1 MADSDIGTTTKPAPD
16 PPPRNSFVRPNKW
29 WMLGAVSV
37 ATFMLLLDVT
47 VVNVALPDMQRS
59 LDSSFFDLQ
68 WVIDSYA
75 LTLAAFLLA
84 AGTLADRL
92 GRRRVFVI
100 GLGIFALASLTCG
113 LATGTGM
120 LNAARAV
127 QGVGGAVMYAVSP
140 ALIANHFQGKQR
152 GIAFG
157 ISGGVTGLAVAL
169 GPLIGGAL
177 TTVSWRWIF
186 LLNVPIGFLVMAVM
200 LARAAES
207 RDPNSKRID
216 WLGLIVFS
224 VALTMLVFALIRG
237 EAQGWTDPL
246 IVALFVGAAA
256 LLPLF
261 VLIERRTPEPML
273 DLDLFRNRS
282 FNGLGIAT
290 VAANAALNVAIL
302 LQVLYMQYIL
312 GFSAYGTG
320 VRYLPLTLALFVAAA
335 VAGTFSDR
343 MPARLLVGIGCV
355 ALGLGMLA
363 ARDITADS
371 AWTALLPGML
381 LAGFGMGVFNPVR
394 ASAAVSLV
402 PLSRAG
408 MASGISE
415 TFQQGG
421 VALGIAAFG
430 SMAHSRMAHDFSGA
444 IDAAGRL
451 PAQETAKLTH
461 MVSAGRLTEVAGA
474 VPPEQR
480 ALVAKTANDA
490 FIAGLD
496 LVMRVGGI
504 VAIVGGLLGF
514 ALMRRRDFPDQ
525 SADAPERRTSAYPPT
540 ERHPSGGRRAADERT
555 PGHPTE
561 EEEDLP

>member
-1 MADSDIGTTTKPAPD
+1 MADSNTRTTQPPHR
-16 PPPRNSFVRPNKW
+16 PPRNSLVRPNKW
-29 WMLGAVSV
+29 WMLGGVSV

-100 GLGIFALASLTCG
+100 GLAIFAVASLTCG
-113 LATGTGM
+113 LATGTAM
-120 LNAARAV
+120 LNTARAV

-177 TTVSWRWIF
+177 TAISWRWIF
-186 LLNVPIGFLVMAVM
+186 LLNVPIGVLVIAVM
-200 LARAAES
+200 LTRAAES
-207 RDPNSKRID
+207 RDPQSKRID
-216 WLGLIVFS
+216 WAGLVVFS
-224 VALTMLVFALIRG
+224 VALTMLVLALIRG
-237 EAQGWTDPL
+237 ESQGWTDPL
-246 IVALFVGAAA
+246 IVGLFVGVAV

-261 VLIERRTPEPML
+261 VLIERGRPEPML

-282 FNGLGIAT
+282 FNGLGLAT
-290 VAANAALNVAIL
+290 LAANAALNVAIL
-302 LQVLYMQYIL
+302 LQVLYMQYVL

-320 VRYLPLTLALFVAAA
+320 IRYLPLTVALFVAAA
-335 VAGTFSDR
+335 VAGTFSER

-363 ARDITADS
+363 VRGITTDS
-371 AWTALLPGML
+371 EWTDLLPGML

-394 ASAAVSLV
+394 AASAVALV
-402 PLSRAG
+402 PLRRAG

-430 SMAHSRMAHDFSGA
+430 SMAHSRMADHFSDA
-444 IDAAGRL
+444 IASSGQL
-451 PAQETAKLTH
+451 PAQETARLTD
-461 MVSAGRLTEVAGA
+461 MVAAGQLTEVAAA
-474 VPPEQR
+474 VPPGQR
-480 ALVAKTANDA
+480 ALVAGTANDA
-490 FIAGLD
+490 FIAGMD

-504 VAIVGGLLGF
+504 VAVVGGVLGL
-514 ALMRRRDFPDQ
+514 ALMRRRDFPDR
-525 SADAPERRTSAYPPT
+525 SAAPEQTAEPVPT
-540 ERHPSGGRRAADERT
+540 T
-555 PGHPTE
+555 
-561 EEEDLP
+561 